1 MRRLVHRRVIQLKGA
16 LKFMFV
22 LIPSSYDYLPAGLAQ
37 GDMVWDIHSTKK
49 QRLGYKDKS
58 PRAAGSKGCNKWTG
72 PRFLHVVEAI
82 WLQINYSSPPL
93 GYAVVSKPSI
103 SSSLPVSLLP
113 HVDRIHA
120 LRDISE
126 RSQQIQQ
133 TAAHSHEDLSGVGR
147 EVANGWQRTHTLRHT
162 LIIKSGG
169 KSVNKILFALNQT
182 QIVSKPGKPVSWEG
196 DTNSWMTRGKGEDDG
211 VIAL

>member
-1 MRRLVHRRVIQLKGA
+1 MRDSLDK
-16 LKFMFV
+16 
-22 LIPSSYDYLPAGLAQ
+22 
-37 GDMVWDIHSTKK
+37 KK
-49 QRLGYKDKS
+49 QKKKTLRYKDKS
-58 PRAAGSKGCNKWTG
+58 PRAAGSKGYNKWTG

-93 GYAVVSKPSI
+93 GYAVVAKPSI

-133 TAAHSHEDLSGVGR
+133 TACIVIRTFSSVGR
-147 EVANGWQRTHTLRHT
+147 DVANG
-162 LIIKSGG
+162 
-169 KSVNKILFALNQT
+169 
-182 QIVSKPGKPVSWEG
+182 
-196 DTNSWMTRGKGEDDG
+196 
-211 VIAL
+211 